1 MRKQGFLCWGV
12 AVVVAVAAA
21 GCARPIQMRMAEP
34 MLASGQGQNAPVI
47 YFNKQLG
54 ARAMQARFVDA
65 SPLDPMANR
74 VNLRANSAYDVTLV
88 LPPDYEQRR
97 LELLQSKEQ
106 QLASAISMAEGKLRE
121 NSDKEAQLLSHAA
134 RAQLI
139 EDVSDLRMQIDQ
151 AKVLAVSAPARMQQR
166 DAGRHSDE
174 LMMEIRAKE
183 ALLRQDDE
191 ARDSLLPQ
199 TLVDS
204 LSNQLVDLRTDLNET
219 KGRTLS
225 LQLMTAN
232 TTEPYPRVINGIVET
247 HERTRFT
254 ETGSIPLSVSD
265 EYLDWI
271 REGKVVTIVSYDPNE
286 SPVDPAAREYRETLP
301 EEWPERDLLV
311 IERSSLVAGAPR
323 LASGGTGPNSQV
335 IESRFPNVV
344 ARTYQNPGGG
354 MRTYLSTA
362 DGSRVWVFGPD
373 VTPPHNVE
381 VWLGAPGRVA
391 IKLYPPDE
399 RTHPE
404 QAFVRQIAGVEGGSF
419 DPIREAEKR
428 GQVVAVTRLG
438 NVQRASDDAKVLNAT
453 FGN

>member
-1 MRKQGFLCWGV
+1 MSKQGFLCCGV
-12 AVVVAVAAA
+12 ALVVAVAAA

-34 MLASGQGQNAPVI
+34 LVTSGQSAPVI

-54 ARAMQARFVDA
+54 AQAMQARFVDA
-65 SPLDPMANR
+65 PPSNPMANR

-97 LELLQSKEQ
+97 MELLQSKEQ

-121 NSDKEAQLLSHAA
+121 NSDREAQLLSHAA

-139 EDVSDLRMQIDQ
+139 DDVSTLRMQIDQ
-151 AKVLAVSAPARMQQR
+151 AKVLAVSAPATMQQR
-166 DAGRHSDE
+166 DAGRQSDG
-174 LMMEIRAKE
+174 LMQVIRAKE

-199 TLVDS
+199 SVVDS

-219 KGRTLS
+219 KGRLLS

-232 TTEPYPRVINGIVET
+232 TTAPYPRVINGIVET

-254 ETGSIPLSVSD
+254 EAGSIPFSVSD

-286 SPVDPAAREYRETLP
+286 SPADPAAREYRETLP

-311 IERSSLVAGAPR
+311 IERSALVAGAPR
-323 LASGGTGPNSQV
+323 LASGGTGPNSQI

-344 ARTYQNPGGG
+344 ARTYRNPGGG

-404 QAFVRQIAGVEGGSF
+404 QAFVRQIAGVEGGAF

-438 NVQRASDDAKVLNAT
+438 NVQRASDDAKVLDAT